1 MTLSEKEL
9 SPYENLQLN
18 MLIAYGV
25 DVFDMISDSMY
36 GDYEV
41 SGDDKDGRH
50 ITIKVTIE
58 KR

>member
-1 MTLSEKEL
+1 
-9 SPYENLQLN
+9 